1 MRASVARSI
10 ERSCEY
16 LDGHQA
22 DLALASIA
30 GLADHL
36 DSLVTR
42 KPVEDAADEFTHAE
56 LRQILAFLRTA
67 AFDIL
72 TQKNGDAHHALDDAS
87 ALLLQAHAADAGSC
101 S

>member
-16 LDGHQA
+16 LDGSQA

-36 DSLVTR
+36 DNLSTR
-42 KPVEDAADEFTHAE
+42 QSEPDSPEEFTRAE
-56 LRQILAFLRTA
+56 LSEILSLLRTA

-72 TQKNGDAHHALDDAS
+72 THKEQEAHVALDGAT
-87 ALLLQAHAADAGSC
+87 ALLSKARSADAAS
-101 S
+101 SS